1 MVAIQFEQF
10 PVPVFILFFIILW
23 MGVCKVLAAA
33 GGWRILARD
42 YRANASFDGH
52 KLWLK
57 SVGMRRWM
65 SYNNCITVGANRY
78 GLYLAVLPI
87 FRIGHPPLFFPWT
100 EISTKDG
107 HSRLF
112 GEFVKFRFTK
122 QPDIPV
128 IFTKRLAIKIFQIK
142 EESRPW

>member
-1 MVAIQFEQF
+1 MVAVQFEQF

-33 GGWRILARD
+33 GGWQMLARD
-42 YRANASFDGH
+42 YRANAPFDGQ
-52 KLWLK
+52 KMWLK
-57 SVGMRRWM
+57 SAGMRRWM
-65 SYNNCITVGANRY
+65 NYNNCITVGANRY

-87 FRIGHPPLFFPWT
+87 FRLGHPPLFFPWT
-100 EISTKDG
+100 DLSTEDC

-112 GEFVKFRFTK
+112 GDFVKFKFTR

-128 IFTKRLAIKIFQIK
+128 IFSRRLATRIFELKQ
-142 EESRPW
+142 ECRPW